1 MLVLDPAFEP
11 RDYEFILS
19 HRPHISSFIAQNP
32 LWDHSLTQGHGGIV
46 YTALASH
53 WLHNV
58 IERWLARRLPQLA
71 YRNLAVQ
78 WNIWSLNSAINPHRD
93 QRYLWAATIY
103 LVESWTADYGGIFT
117 WQNRLTDC
125 ELQHLPRANTAVIN
139 DSQELHWV
147 TPITVAEPQRL
158 TLQLWAD

>member
-1 MLVLDPAFEP
+1 MIVVDPAFEP

-19 HRPHISSFIAQNP
+19 HRPSPQSFIPQNP

-58 IERWLARRLPQLA
+58 IERWLARRFCQLR
-71 YRNLAVQ
+71 YRNLALQ
-78 WNIWSLNSAINPHRD
+78 WNLWSEGAAINPHRD

-103 LVESWTADYGGIFT
+103 LVESWTADYGGIFC
-117 WQNRLTDC
+117 WQDSNTDVQ
-125 ELQHLPRANTAVIN
+125 LQHLPRANTAVIN

-147 TPITVAEPQRL
+147 TPVCVSEPRRL